1 MISERGWHDVLLVT
15 SAMHMPRALGCF
27 RRAGVA
33 PDALPV
39 DHRAG
44 DGRSPGWLPRSSAL
58 EKSTLVLRE
67 LFGRIVY
74 RAMGQA
80 DPA

>member
-1 MISERGWHDVLLVT
+1 MISERGWHGLLLVT
-15 SAMHMPRALGCF
+15 SAMHRPRALG
-27 RRAGVA
+27 RAGVA
-33 PDALPV
+33 ADGLAV

-74 RAMGQA
+74 RAMG
-80 DPA
+80 